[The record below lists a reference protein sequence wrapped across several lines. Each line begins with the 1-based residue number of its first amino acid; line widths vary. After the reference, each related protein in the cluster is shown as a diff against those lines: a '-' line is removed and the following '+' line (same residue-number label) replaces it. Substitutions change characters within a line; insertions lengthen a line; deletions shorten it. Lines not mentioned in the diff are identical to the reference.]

1 MLSIS
6 NKAVSG
12 RFPFHSKIALRAQQW
27 KKEQTEQLDGI
38 KQKPR
43 YAS

>member
-12 RFPFHSKIALRAQQW
+12 RFPFHSKIALRAQW